1 MQSERFDAL
10 VLGTGQ
16 AGPSLAVKLAQ
27 AGKRVAVVERKRFG
41 GTCVNTGCMPT
52 KTLVASARA
61 AHMARRAAE
70 FGVLFDGPVRVDMKI
85 VKARAHAIIDT
96 SSHGVESWLR
106 GTEGCT
112 VIEGHARF
120 ESARRV
126 RVGERVL
133 EADSIFVDVGGRAA
147 VPDIPGLAEAAYL
160 TNTGILELD
169 EVPEHLLILGGSY
182 IALEYAQMFRRFG
195 ARVTVFERDV
205 RLLSRDDEDIVA
217 EIRRILESEGVTVRT
232 SAGVARVEMRD
243 GHPVVHAADGE
254 HVGSH
259 LLVALG
265 HRPNTDGLGLDLAG
279 IETDARGFITVDDEL
294 RTNVQG
300 VWALGDCNGRGA
312 FTHTSYNDYEIVA
325 ANVLGG
331 ASRKVTSR
339 IPAYGLF
346 IDPPLGRCGLSER
359 EVIARGKPALV
370 ARLPMARVGRARERG
385 ETQGFMKVFVDAESK
400 RILGASLLGIE
411 ADEVVHLLLDAM
423 YADAPYTFFQ
433 EVVHIHPTV
442 AELLPTLFEHLEP
455 FVPFAQ

>member
-147 VPDIPGLAEAAYL
+147 VPDIPGLAEATYL

-217 EIRRILESEGVTVRT
+217 EIRRILESEGVTVCT

-265 HRPNTDGLGLDLAG
+265 RRPNTDDLGLDLAG

-331 ASRKVTSR
+331 AGRKVTKR

-385 ETQGFMKVFVDAESK
+385 ETQGFLKVFVDAGSK

-455 FVPFAQ
+455 FVP

>member
-85 VKARAHAIIDT
+85 VKARAHAIIDS

-147 VPDIPGLAEAAYL
+147 VPDIPGLAEATYL
-160 TNTGILELD
+160 TNTGIL
-169 EVPEHLLILGGSY
+169 
-182 IALEYAQMFRRFG
+182 
-195 ARVTVFERDV
+195 
-205 RLLSRDDEDIVA
+205 
-217 EIRRILESEGVTVRT
+217 
-232 SAGVARVEMRD
+232 
-243 GHPVVHAADGE
+243 
-254 HVGSH
+254 
-259 LLVALG
+259 
-265 HRPNTDGLGLDLAG
+265 
-279 IETDARGFITVDDEL
+279 
-294 RTNVQG
+294 
-300 VWALGDCNGRGA
+300 
-312 FTHTSYNDYEIVA
+312 
-325 ANVLGG
+325 
-331 ASRKVTSR
+331 
-339 IPAYGLF
+339 
-346 IDPPLGRCGLSER
+346 
-359 EVIARGKPALV
+359 
-370 ARLPMARVGRARERG
+370 
-385 ETQGFMKVFVDAESK
+385 
-400 RILGASLLGIE
+400 
-411 ADEVVHLLLDAM
+411 
-423 YADAPYTFFQ
+423 
-433 EVVHIHPTV
+433 
-442 AELLPTLFEHLEP
+442 
-455 FVPFAQ
+455 

>member
-147 VPDIPGLAEAAYL
+147 VPDIPGLAEATYL

-265 HRPNTDGLGLDLAG
+265 RRPNTDDLGLDLAG

-455 FVPFAQ
+455 FAQ